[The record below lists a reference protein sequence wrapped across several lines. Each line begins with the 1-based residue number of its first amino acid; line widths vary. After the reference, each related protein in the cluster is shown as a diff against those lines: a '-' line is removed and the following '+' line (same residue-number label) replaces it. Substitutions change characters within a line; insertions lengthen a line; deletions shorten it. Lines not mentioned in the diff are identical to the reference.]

1 MQGGFC
7 DICMLKFK
15 ISNEH
20 KQKVLELEN
29 DFIVLQILPEIGA
42 KIHSILHKPKN
53 TKWLWQHHQN
63 PLQILPLGS
72 NYDDNWTGGWEE
84 LFPNDAPC
92 VFQGHQLPDHGELW
106 SQPWQWDLSE
116 ESSTSI
122 EVHLW
127 RQCICIPAVVEKRI
141 LLENEHSEIKIK
153 YRITNLSE
161 ETLYFLWKLHP
172 AIAISP
178 DHQLLLPGGKVIPV
192 DLTFST
198 IIGSPG
204 PFEWPIVID
213 KQGRNHDLRIILPKE
228 SGHKEF
234 VYVTDLSEGWC
245 AIKNKRNGSE
255 FRLCFPSKVFPYLW
269 LFITYGGW
277 RDHYTIVLEP
287 CTNFPKDLDSAYK
300 NGTCGRI
307 EGQSRLECEI
317 TVSLQ

>member
-1 MQGGFC
+1 
-7 DICMLKFK
+7 MLRSK

-29 DFIVLQILPEIGA
+29 DFILLQILPEIGA
-42 KIHSILHKPKN
+42 KIHSILHKPRN
-53 TKWLWQHHQN
+53 TKWLWQNHQN
-63 PLQILPLGS
+63 RLQILPLGS

-84 LFPNDAPC
+84 LFPNDTAC
-92 VFQGHQLPDHGELW
+92 EFQGRQLPDHGELW
-106 SQPWQWDLSE
+106 SQPWQWELNK
-116 ESSTSI
+116 ESRACI

-127 RQCICIPAVVEKRI
+127 RHCICVPAVVEKRI
-141 LLENEHSEIKIK
+141 LLEKRKSKFIIK
-153 YRITNLSE
+153 YSITNLSE
-161 ETLYFLWKLHP
+161 EAINFLWKLHP

-178 DHQLLLPGGKVIPV
+178 DHQLLLPGGKIIPV
-192 DLTFST
+192 DLTFSS

-213 KQGRNHDLRIILPKE
+213 KQGRNHDLSTILPKE

-234 VYVTDLSEGWC
+234 VYVTDLPEGWC
-245 AIKNKRNGSE
+245 TIKNKRNGGE
-255 FRLCFPSKVFPYLW
+255 FRLSFPTEVFPYLW

-277 RDHYTIVLEP
+277 RDLYTIVLEP